1 MLPSPQDGLKNIFIK
16 PDGERGKGR
25 REGGR
30 REGERSVYVPGAN
43 KGEGRE
49 KRNQAWKI
57 KENVVRDIKPVKLAA
72 NSNKS
77 KGEIVFS
84 LTNALI
90 SCS

>member
-1 MLPSPQDGLKNIFIK
+1 M
-16 PDGERGKGR
+16 ERGGR
-25 REGGR
+25 GRGAGGGGGR
-30 REGERSVYVPGAN
+30 YIYVPGAK
-43 KGEGRE
+43 KGKEE
-49 KRNQAWKI
+49 KKRNQAWKI
-57 KENVVRDIKPVKLAA
+57 KENVVGDIKPVKLAA

>member
-1 MLPSPQDGLKNIFIK
+1 MCQVPT
-16 PDGERGKGR
+16 RGK
-25 REGGR
+25 E
-30 REGERSVYVPGAN
+30 E
-43 KGEGRE
+43 K

-57 KENVVRDIKPVKLAA
+57 RENVVRDIKPVKLAA

>member
-1 MLPSPQDGLKNIFIK
+1 MCQVPT
-16 PDGERGKGR
+16 RGK
-25 REGGR
+25 E
-30 REGERSVYVPGAN
+30 E
-43 KGEGRE
+43 K

-57 KENVVRDIKPVKLAA
+57 KENVVGDIKAVKLAA

>member
-1 MLPSPQDGLKNIFIK
+1 M
-16 PDGERGKGR
+16 ERGGR
-25 REGGR
+25 GRGGGVGE
-30 REGERSVYVPGAN
+30 EGEMSMCQVPTRG
-43 KGEGRE
+43 KEE
-49 KRNQAWKI
+49 KKRNQAWKI
-57 KENVVRDIKPVKLAA
+57 KENVVGDIKPVKLAA

>member
-1 MLPSPQDGLKNIFIK
+1 M
-16 PDGERGKGR
+16 ERGGR
-25 REGGR
+25 GREGG
-30 REGERSVYVPGAN
+30 EGDTSMCQVPTRG
-43 KGEGRE
+43 KEE
-49 KRNQAWKI
+49 KKRNQAWKI
-57 KENVVRDIKPVKLAA
+57 RENVVRDIKPVKLAA

>member
-1 MLPSPQDGLKNIFIK
+1 MDPVPLLLVAPGSLGWLKNIVIE
-16 PDGERGKGR
+16 PDGERG
-25 REGGR
+25 GGR
-30 REGERSVYVPGAN
+30 ERSVYVPGAN

-57 KENVVRDIKPVKLAA
+57 KENVVGDVKPVKLAA

-77 KGEIVFS
+77 KGERVFS